1 MIPSQPTRRPGRP
14 PKTRTWSGNATTPA
28 LIEIGFLELIRFLES
43 ASTQACVVHTLYI
56 FSAVAAK
63 QNRVYE
69 ASGHSKQGEFLPWK
83 YRRVTWKKFGEEQQ
97 QKTGGFS
104 TQQRT
109 LVKKGWQAQ
118 PPAMRNRTCNAEDKS
133 QAKEEEARC
142 SRRPGTQ
149 LATWP

>member
-69 ASGHSKQGEFLPWK
+69 ASGHSKQGGVFTLEIPK
-83 YRRVTWKKFGEEQQ
+83 SNMEEIRRRTATEDR
-97 QKTGGFS
+97 GFFNPAANIGQERMAS
-104 TQQRT
+104 AAP
-109 LVKKGWQAQ
+109 GYAQ
-118 PPAMRNRTCNAEDKS
+118 
-133 QAKEEEARC
+133 
-142 SRRPGTQ
+142 
-149 LATWP
+149 